1 MCQKREIESE
11 ETGWSSGEGSKSKAL
26 TQIVFVKH
34 PFVFLVPN
42 ATMETNLGF
51 PYPESEMADAAAFQ
65 SFIME
70 IQQGKMPKIVLL
82 YSRYLMKYSKIT
94 NNRTVS
100 FFISVSYGL
109 QKSTILSC

>member
-1 MCQKREIESE
+1 M
-11 ETGWSSGEGSKSKAL
+11 

-100 FFISVSYGL
+100 FFYICFIWL
-109 QKSTILSC
+109 TKSTILSC

>member
-1 MCQKREIESE
+1 
-11 ETGWSSGEGSKSKAL
+11 
-26 TQIVFVKH
+26 
-34 PFVFLVPN
+34 
-42 ATMETNLGF
+42 METNLGF

>member
-1 MCQKREIESE
+1 
-11 ETGWSSGEGSKSKAL
+11 
-26 TQIVFVKH
+26 
-34 PFVFLVPN
+34 
-42 ATMETNLGF
+42 METNLGF

-94 NNRTVS
+94 NNRTLSSNSLFLHNDAHNIRIHVRLLDTLENVVYYKEIY
-100 FFISVSYGL
+100 FSVKMFEVL
-109 QKSTILSC
+109 HPLPLR

>member
-1 MCQKREIESE
+1 M
-11 ETGWSSGEGSKSKAL
+11 

-82 YSRYLMKYSKIT
+82 YSLFLHIDAHNIRIHVRLLDTLKKCSL
-94 NNRTVS
+94 
-100 FFISVSYGL
+100 L
-109 QKSTILSC
+109 QRKCENV